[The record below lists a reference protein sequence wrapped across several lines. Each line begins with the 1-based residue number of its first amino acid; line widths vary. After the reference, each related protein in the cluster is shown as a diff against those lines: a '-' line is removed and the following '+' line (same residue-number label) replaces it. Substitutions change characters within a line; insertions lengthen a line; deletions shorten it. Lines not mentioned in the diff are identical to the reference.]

1 MRSCR
6 GNSVLLA
13 VQSQADSLV
22 RSLWARPTVLGARVV
37 ATVLGNPAY
46 LAEWYVMI
54 IYLPNKQEQ
63 LLEKLR
69 LLGTPGRWDHLTQ
82 QGGLYCCTGLNGE
95 PIVLISM

>member
-1 MRSCR
+1 MSDVDFPCDRAGER
-6 GNSVLLA
+6 VGHLLLVLKQNSVLLA

-54 IYLPNKQEQ
+54 ILPK
-63 LLEKLR
+63 
-69 LLGTPGRWDHLTQ
+69 
-82 QGGLYCCTGLNGE
+82 
-95 PIVLISM
+95 